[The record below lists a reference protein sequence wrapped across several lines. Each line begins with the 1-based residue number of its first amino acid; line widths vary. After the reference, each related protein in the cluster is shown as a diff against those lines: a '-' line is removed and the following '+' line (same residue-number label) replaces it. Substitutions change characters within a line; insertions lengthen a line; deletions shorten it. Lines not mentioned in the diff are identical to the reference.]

1 MTSPKPQSVVARL
14 ASVLNETVINLPAD
28 ALNMSVMLRLEEEMG
43 ADAELIA
50 PIIKTI
56 YTTLTESDGGE
67 LQLTGIGNLLQYRD
81 YESPEQ
87 LGDLLGTLEQKDEI
101 LKLVSEKQN
110 DDISVLIG
118 SESSVKVMNN
128 SAIVFKPIVRDGKT
142 LGVIGVLGPLRM
154 DYAKVLETI
163 EQLCGSVG
171 EIMDEYSAL
180 APPGKKNNV
189 TKEIDIKDGNND
201 PS

>member
-1 MTSPKPQSVVARL
+1 
-14 ASVLNETVINLPAD
+14 
-28 ALNMSVMLRLEEEMG
+28 
-43 ADAELIA
+43 
-50 PIIKTI
+50 
-56 YTTLTESDGGE
+56 
-67 LQLTGIGNLLQYRD
+67 
-81 YESPEQ
+81 
-87 LGDLLGTLEQKDEI
+87 
-101 LKLVSEKQN
+101 
-110 DDISVLIG
+110 
-118 SESSVKVMNN
+118 
-128 SAIVFKPIVRDGKT
+128 
-142 LGVIGVLGPLRM
+142 M

>member
-1 MTSPKPQSVVARL
+1 MINIKLINKIAKIGTDVFDNKKYAVSDSVENPVGLMVRSAKLHDTVFDKSTIAIARAGAGVNNIPCQRCADEGIVVFNTPGANANAVKELTLLALLL
-14 ASVLNETVINLPAD
+14 ASRDVV
-28 ALNMSVMLRLEEEMG
+28 
-43 ADAELIA
+43 
-50 PIIKTI
+50 
-56 YTTLTESDGGE
+56 DGV
-67 LQLTGIGNLLQYRD
+67 NWAN
-81 YESPEQ
+81 
-87 LGDLLGTLEQKDEI
+87 TLEKDDEA
-101 LKLVSEKQN
+101 
-110 DDISVLIG
+110 G
-118 SESSVKVMNN
+118 AKVEAGKGQFAGNEL
-128 SAIVFKPIVRDGKT
+128 FGKT

-163 EQLCGSVG
+163 ERLCGSVG